1 MRRTL
6 LIVDDEPH
14 ILNTLIRLFR
24 NRGFYLLTASSGEE
38 ALRLLASNEVEVIL
52 TDQRMPNMTGSELL
66 SRAKV
71 LYPGTVRMVLSGY
84 SDVEAITDAINRGNI
99 YKFLLKPWDN
109 DLLLANVQEAFDRF
123 DLTQKGEQFTKIY
136 ENTVEGIIIT
146 DQNTLIQAVNP
157 AFSNITG
164 YQSAEVIGKK
174 TSLLKSGKHDENF
187 YRLIWE
193 RLNEDGKWTG
203 EIWSKRKSGE
213 IYPEWLNITAIRD
226 DQGKVTQYVGLF
238 SDVSEHKRNEER
250 LHYLAYH
257 DALTDLPN
265 RLMFSEH
272 LELAVR
278 QAERNHKKAVVLLID
293 LDRFKNVNDSFGM
306 ELGDKLLI
314 AVAERLKA
322 RLHKGDTIARM
333 GGDEYTVL
341 LPLVDDMNDVNLF
354 VEQMMADLRK
364 PFSINENELFI
375 GASIGVSVAPQDGV
389 TPDDILK
396 KADSALYKAKEMGR
410 NTFVFFA
417 PSMNESAVERTII
430 ENDLRRAL
438 ERGEIEVF
446 YQPKQR
452 LETNTVI
459 GMEALVRWN
468 HPSRGLVSP
477 SVFIGVAED
486 TGLIIALGKIIL
498 EEACRK
504 TSELHAKGFSNLH
517 VAVNLSAVQFKD
529 EYLLDEI
536 SVILDKTGLAPRF
549 LEIEI
554 TESAVMHDI
563 ESNIEFLVVLKRL
576 GINLAIDDFG
586 TGYSSLSYLKRLPV
600 DFLKIDQS
608 FVRDVNAD
616 LHSAE
621 LVRTII
627 AMAHGLKLEVIAE
640 GVETLDQLEFLR
652 HHGCDII
659 QGYYLSRPLSFADFE
674 TFMTKSLNPEG

>member
-66 SRAKV
+66 SEAKV

-123 DLTQKGEQFTKIY
+123 DLTQKGEQFSKIY

-146 DQNTLIQAVNP
+146 DQNTSIQAVNP

-164 YQSAEVIGKK
+164 YQSSEVIGKK

-203 EIWSKRKSGE
+203 EIWSKRKNGE

-226 DQGKVTQYVGLF
+226 GHGKVTQYVGLF
-238 SDVSEHKRNEER
+238 SDVSEHKRSEER

-272 LELAVR
+272 LELAVS
-278 QAERNHKKAVVLLID
+278 QTERNHKKAVVLLID
-293 LDRFKNVNDSFGM
+293 LDRFKNVNDSFGL

-341 LPLVDDMNDVNLF
+341 LPLIDDMNDVNLF
-354 VEQMMADLRK
+354 VEQVMADLRK
-364 PFSINENELFI
+364 PFSINEHELFI
-375 GASIGVSVAPQDGV
+375 GASIGISVAPQDGV

-417 PSMNESAVERTII
+417 PSMN
-430 ENDLRRAL
+430 
-438 ERGEIEVF
+438 
-446 YQPKQR
+446 K
-452 LETNTVI
+452 
-459 GMEALVRWN
+459 
-468 HPSRGLVSP
+468 
-477 SVFIGVAED
+477 
-486 TGLIIALGKIIL
+486 
-498 EEACRK
+498 
-504 TSELHAKGFSNLH
+504 
-517 VAVNLSAVQFKD
+517 
-529 EYLLDEI
+529 
-536 SVILDKTGLAPRF
+536 
-549 LEIEI
+549 
-554 TESAVMHDI
+554 
-563 ESNIEFLVVLKRL
+563 
-576 GINLAIDDFG
+576 
-586 TGYSSLSYLKRLPV
+586 
-600 DFLKIDQS
+600 
-608 FVRDVNAD
+608 
-616 LHSAE
+616 
-621 LVRTII
+621 
-627 AMAHGLKLEVIAE
+627 
-640 GVETLDQLEFLR
+640 
-652 HHGCDII
+652 
-659 QGYYLSRPLSFADFE
+659 
-674 TFMTKSLNPEG
+674 